1 MLRIT
6 RGEDSKLTSW
16 YFEIDRKLLTI
27 ILLLVGVGA
36 IMMITAGAAQAAH
49 MRPPQPWFHFIVK
62 AIPAY
67 IVGLSGL
74 FIFSMFN
81 KQQIIKLSVV
91 GALIGV
97 VGLFI
102 TVIHPVI
109 MKGSAR
115 WAHIGSFGFMP
126 ADVLKPSFIIL
137 TAWFLDKMRKTFGE
151 NIFLNKQAWQFKWL
165 SWWPYIISFGI
176 CALIIFRHPDVGTAA
191 LYVAVLF
198 AMLLVAGFPLKWL
211 PGVGVLVGIM
221 AVAALSKSHVHER
234 AMGMF
239 SVKPFTQV
247 WYSLNSIRHGGLLG
261 SGEEAY
267 VKDVLPESTNDFVY
281 SAIAEDWGAL
291 VACGLVLVLFTLF
304 SMLINHA
311 MHAKDRF
318 VVYAVSGTAALFAG
332 QICFNL
338 MTALH
343 LIFNKG
349 MTLPFIS
356 YGGISF
362 ISFCVLFGMILA
374 LIREDMWNK

>member
-6 RGEDSKLTSW
+6 RGEDSKLTGW
-16 YFEIDRKLLTI
+16 YFEIDRKLLGM
-27 ILLLVGVGA
+27 ILLLVCVGA
-36 IMMITAGAAQAAH
+36 IMMVTAGAAQAAH

-67 IVGLSGL
+67 IVGLGCL
-74 FIFSMFN
+74 FGFSMLN
-81 KQQIIKLSVV
+81 KKQIIKLSVL
-91 GALIGV
+91 GALFGV
-97 VGLFI
+97 FGLFI
-102 TVIHPVI
+102 TVVHPVI

-115 WAHIGSFGFMP
+115 WAHIGGFGFMP

-137 TAWFLDKMRKTFGE
+137 TAWFLDKMRKAFGD
-151 NIFLNKQAWQFKWL
+151 NIFLNKQAWKLKWL

-176 CALIIFRHPDVGTAA
+176 CAFIIFKHPDIGTAA

-198 AMLLVAGFPLKWL
+198 AMLLVAGFPLKLL

-221 AVAALSKSHVHER
+221 AVAALSTAHVRER
-234 AMGMF
+234 AMDMF
-239 SVKPFTQV
+239 SVKPLTQV

-291 VACGLVLVLFTLF
+291 VACGLIVVLFALF
-304 SMLINHA
+304 SILINHA
-311 MHAKDRF
+311 IHAKDRF
-318 VVYAVSGTAALFAG
+318 VVYAVSGAAALFAG

-343 LIFNKG
+343 LIINKG

-356 YGGISF
+356 YGGVSF
-362 ISFCVLFGMILA
+362 VSFCVLFGMILA
-374 LIREDMWNK
+374 LIREDIWNK

>member
-16 YFEIDRKLLTI
+16 YFEIDRRLLVM

-36 IMMITAGAAQAAH
+36 ITMVTAGAAQAAH
-49 MRPPQPWFHFIVK
+49 MQPPRPWFYFIVK

-67 IVGLSGL
+67 ILGLVCL
-74 FIFSMFN
+74 FSFSMLN
-81 KQQIIKLSVV
+81 KRQIITLCIM
-91 GALIGV
+91 GALLGCA
-97 VGLFI
+97 GLFI
-102 TVIHPVI
+102 TVVHPVM

-115 WAHIGSFGFMP
+115 WAHIGGFGFMP

-137 TAWFLDKMRKTFGE
+137 TAWFLDKMRQTFG
-151 NIFLNKQAWQFKWL
+151 NKMFVDKQAWKFKWF
-165 SWWPYIISFGI
+165 SWWPYLISFGF
-176 CALIIFRHPDVGTAA
+176 CSLIIFLHPDIGTAA

-198 AMLLVAGFPLKWL
+198 AMMLVAGFPLKWL
-211 PGVGVLVGIM
+211 PGVGVLVVLM
-221 AVAALSKSHVHER
+221 AIAALSTSHVRER
-234 AMGMF
+234 AMEMF
-239 SVKPFTQV
+239 TVKPFTQV

-261 SGEEAY
+261 SGDEAY
-267 VKDVLPESTNDFVY
+267 VKDFLPESTNDFVY

-291 VACGLVLVLFTLF
+291 VACGLVIVLFTLF
-304 SMLINHA
+304 NILINRA
-311 MHAKDRF
+311 IHAKDRF

-356 YGGISF
+356 YGGVSF
-362 ISFCVLFGMILA
+362 VSFCVLFGMILA
-374 LIREDMWNK
+374 LIREDTWNK

>member
-16 YFEIDRKLLTI
+16 YFEIDRKLLGM
-27 ILLLVGVGA
+27 ILLLVCVGA
-36 IMMITAGAAQAAH
+36 LMMVTAGAAQAAH
-49 MRPPQPWFHFIVK
+49 MRPPQPWFYFIVK

-67 IVGLSGL
+67 ILGL
-74 FIFSMFN
+74 FFLFGFSMLN
-81 KQQIIKLSVV
+81 KQQVIRLSVL
-91 GALIGV
+91 GALVGII
-97 VGLFI
+97 GLFI
-102 TVIHPVI
+102 TVVHPVV

-115 WAHIGSFGFMP
+115 WAHIGGIGFMP

-137 TAWFLDKMRKTFGE
+137 TAWFLDKMRKAFGE

-165 SWWPYIISFGI
+165 SWWPYVLIFGI
-176 CALIIFRHPDVGTAA
+176 CALIIFRHPDIGTAA

-198 AMLLVAGFPLKWL
+198 AMLLVAGFPLKLL
-211 PGVGVLVGIM
+211 PAAGGLAVVM
-221 AVAALSKSHVHER
+221 AIAALSTAHVRQR
-234 AMGMF
+234 ALEMF
-239 SVKPFTQV
+239 TVKPLTQV

-261 SGEEAY
+261 SGDEAY

-291 VACGLVLVLFTLF
+291 VACGLVVLLF
-304 SMLINHA
+304 LLFNNLINHA
-311 MHAKDRF
+311 IHAKDRF

-356 YGGISF
+356 YGGVSF
-362 ISFCVLFGMILA
+362 MSFCVLFGMILA